1 MKNQIDFRSELEKR
15 IISFLHTAY
24 LTNSPE
30 FNQARAEFVA
40 NPYEGPVLREALFEP
55 LTRYK
60 RENLSADQILN
71 LIGMNKALTVDA
83 AKLVTD
89 FLETIGPIE
98 DKRLFT
104 HQVDAINAALTQG
117 QHVVVTTGTGSGKSY
132 CFLIP
137 LLLNLLKEAVGCED
151 RGAWSGNPQRE
162 KYNWWTVPTGR
173 FQTRR
178 IQNGRTSAV
187 RAMIMYPL
195 NALVQDQ
202 VESLRAILDSEAAE
216 NMYSKVFKDD
226 RIFFGQYS
234 GLTPGG
240 GDRTDSERIQDCRD
254 EFNRIAKTYDSIG
267 DDRSLQKLNGS
278 ELLSRWD
285 MQDFPPDILIT
296 NYSMLSVMM
305 VRTTEQNIF
314 ESTKKWLAEDKN
326 NVFYLVLD
334 ELHSYRGTGG
344 TEISYV
350 IKTFLDRIGL
360 KPDDKQLR
368 IICTSASLEDS
379 NSGSA
384 DPKFLKEF
392 FGISSDRQLFKKI
405 SGDNESRP
413 SFPREQMLQIQS
425 ELEQLAEDSSSAAFE
440 RTTSKIMKIL
450 ELPSSLS
457 PTEALE
463 FSGLHDLLIDLS
475 NNLVRANNTGIEL
488 SNYPLTLRE
497 IGKDLFSGS
506 TKAAEGLLRL
516 LSHEAIDPNQ
526 YSGKLRQHVFV
537 RNLDGIRRSMAIR
550 QQQIVK
556 PKLYDTSARLCSTW
570 KAITLDV
577 LYCQECG
584 ELYYA
589 GYLIRSMAQ
598 RGREETFVS
607 NEPALDD
614 VMKERL
620 LIHLPRPNTTYRHN
634 EKIWNSYYFN
644 GNTGKLSR
652 DVKHQKDE
660 KWAAAQILG
669 PIPESP
675 TGEWLPSTCAHCGTN
690 WSSRQVSSPI
700 REMGTGYGKFSQ
712 LIVEQVI
719 DVLKSQKDLAPKLVA
734 FSDSRKDAA
743 ILAADLELNHYRDSA
758 RTICEAILLEYS
770 APDSDLADF
779 VKNCTSLD
787 TDDLLAHPYMQ
798 KHHREA
804 TLIRKYLKTQLQPN
818 SPEFREASLL
828 TKQSERQWIP
838 FRATRDTSLVGR
850 VEKQLVARGFNP
862 AGIFEIERAP
872 WQELFADEEPSVDA
886 AKKQQRDLDK
896 EAYLKRLS
904 KNLREVLVG
913 SMGRDFESLGFGW
926 ITFDRL
932 SKMTVSEEDTK
943 IIDAL
948 IRFLVA
954 HHRTRQDENNN
965 YNGFEN
971 QLLPKYLS
979 DWMSNRFPKKFAGSS
994 QKEVSEWA
1002 LNKLMGLGVTNER
1015 FQIKLDEIYIHR
1027 ASDEYWKC
1035 KKCSAIHLFDSGSG
1049 CRRIRTNCTGELEK
1063 LPITHL
1069 LDQPNYY
1076 REYGAL
1082 GRADAPLRTEE
1093 LVGHTDKMEQRQ
1105 RQLAFKGKFPKD
1117 LSKDKNPA
1125 WLERYYGID
1134 CLSVTTTMEAGVDI
1148 GGLKAVFMANMP
1160 PKRFNYQQRVG
1171 RAGRRD
1177 DRIATAVT
1185 FCKGQ
1190 KHDEYYFENQ
1200 ILMVGEK
1207 TSSPSLDTKNDRIL
1221 SRVLLREAFWQMR
1234 LANPKFADS
1243 EFKSIEGSYNN
1254 GRFATLGDAR
1264 SRTSDLFQAFVH
1276 VKPFLLKF
1284 ANCIRPT
1291 LDNTRAVSE
1300 TDSMFNSMMNNLS
1313 MLIQKYGNEYS
1324 LTEAISLEGYLPLYG
1339 LPVRDTVLVHD
1350 DPNRNPNRG
1359 AYPIRSGTISRNEDY
1374 ALSEFAPGRHV
1385 IKDKRVMRCVG
1396 IGWPEKDSGSAPFR
1410 GKKRVYFGQPV
1421 LPREFTECRSCG
1433 ALFPTHGIDNCT
1445 DCGATEAHLKKF
1457 IGWRPYAYVTDFG
1470 AEKDYDGYIENEKMQ
1485 VSIYPTDTDLTKN
1498 LSIEQG
1504 GNFVLSAFPG
1514 QVLRLNSNAGR
1525 GFNFTRTRNTHAAPG
1540 AFLDDNAL
1548 KMIRVSDW
1556 RELNDTDDKAPG
1568 IALFSEQRS
1577 DILLCSIGDVDKEKL
1592 KLFEE
1597 HKHDPAVIA
1606 AWDSFAEILGRTI
1619 TLIEDIEPS
1628 ELAVGKKL
1636 WRRSSGD
1643 GTQITNWA
1651 AFVIDNLDNGAGY
1664 SSKYR
1669 EKSTFSKLI
1678 EVAEKQLIQSD
1689 FMNEKHSSTCT
1700 SSCYKCLRSYYNRFS
1715 HGTLDWRLGYDLLR
1729 LVKSPTTELS
1739 LTEPWWNSFIYETL
1753 FVRLNE
1759 LTNGVFT
1766 KKPTS
1771 MGTAFVRSGLA
1782 LVPRHPLLIDD
1793 FKLTIAKRSI
1803 AQELGVQNIRFLNV
1817 LNFERAPIAE
1827 LMRSQD

>member
-1 MKNQIDFRSELEKR
+1 MKNQIDFRSELEQR
-15 IISFLHTAY
+15 IMSFLYTAY

-30 FNQARAEFVA
+30 FNQARADFVA
-40 NPYEGPVLREALFEP
+40 NPYDGPVLREALFEP

-60 RENLSADQILN
+60 RESLSADQIIK
-71 LIGMNKALTVDA
+71 LIGMDKILSSNNS
-83 AKLVTD
+83 KLIIN

-98 DKRLFT
+98 DKRLFS
-104 HQVDAINAALTQG
+104 HQVESINAALIQG
-117 QHVVVTTGTGSGKSY
+117 QHIVVTTGTGSGKSY

-137 LLLNLLKEAVGCED
+137 LLLNLLKEATGCD
-151 RGAWSGNPQRE
+151 NRGSWHGNPQRE
-162 KYNWWTVPTGR
+162 KYNWWTVPNGR

-202 VESLRAILDSEAAE
+202 VESLRTILDSDAAE
-216 NMYSKVFKDD
+216 KMYSQVFKND

-234 GLTPGG
+234 GLTPGA
-240 GDRTDSERIQDCRD
+240 GDRTNAERIQDCRD
-254 EFNRIAKTYDSIG
+254 EFNRIDQTYESIG
-267 DDRSLQKLNGS
+267 DDPSMQKVTGS

-305 VRTTEQNIF
+305 VRPTEQSIF
-314 ESTKKWLAEDKN
+314 ESTKQWLAEDEN

-360 KPDDKQLR
+360 KADHRQLR

-379 NSGSA
+379 NAQNA
-384 DPKFLKEF
+384 DPKFIKDF
-392 FGISSDRQLFKKI
+392 FGISSDKQIFKKI
-405 SGDNESRP
+405 SGDNESKQ
-413 SFPREQMLQIQS
+413 SFPKEKISQLKGDL
-425 ELEQLAEDSSSAAFE
+425 ELLHDDDSLVRFE
-440 RTTSKIMKIL
+440 KISSKIQQVLGLNSNYSPTEIL
-450 ELPSSLS
+450 EL
-457 PTEALE
+457 
-463 FSGLHDLLIDLS
+463 SGLHDLLIELS
-475 NNLVRANNTGIEL
+475 NNLVTENSNGIEL
-488 SNYPLTLRE
+488 SNHPLTLRD
-497 IGKDLFSGS
+497 IGNILFDGS
-506 TKAAEGLLRL
+506 LKAAEGLIRL
-516 LSHEAIDPNQ
+516 LSHESINPSQ

-556 PKLYDTSARLCSTW
+556 PRLYDTSARICNEH
-570 KAITLDV
+570 KAINLDV

-584 ELYYA
+584 ELYYG
-589 GYLIRSMAQ
+589 GYLIRSAAQ
-598 RGREETFVS
+598 RGREEIFVS
-607 NEPALDD
+607 NEPALNDTI
-614 VMKERL
+614 KERL
-620 LIHLPRPNTTYRHN
+620 LIHLPRTDTTYRHDG
-634 EKIWNSYYFN
+634 KKWSPHYFN

-652 DVKHQKDE
+652 DVKFQKDE
-660 KWAAAQILG
+660 KWASAQIFG
-669 PIPESP
+669 PIPEGP
-675 TGEWLPSTCAHCGTN
+675 TGDWLPSTCPHCGTN
-690 WSSRQVSSPI
+690 WSSRQVNSPI

-719 DVLKSQKDLAPKLVA
+719 DVLKSKKDTAPKLVA

-758 RTICEAILLEYS
+758 RAICEAILLEYS
-770 APDSDLADF
+770 VPDSNLADF
-779 VKNCTSLD
+779 VKNCTVLD
-787 TDDLLAHPYMQ
+787 TDELLSHPYMQ
-798 KHHREA
+798 NHHREA
-804 TLIRKYLKTQLQPN
+804 TLIRKLLKSQLNAN
-818 SPEFREASLL
+818 SPDFREASLL
-828 TKQSERQWIP
+828 IKQSERQWIP

-850 VEKQLVARGFNP
+850 IEKQLVSRGFNP
-862 AGIFEIERAP
+862 AGIFELDRAP
-872 WQELFADEEPSVDA
+872 WQDLFADEEASVDES
-886 AKKQQRDLDK
+886 KRERRELDK
-896 EAYLKRLS
+896 ETYLKRLS
-904 KNLREVLVG
+904 KNIREVLVG

-932 SKMTVSEEDTK
+932 SKISISEQETK

-965 YNGFEN
+965 YSGFEN
-971 QLLPKYLS
+971 QVLPKYVC
-979 DWMSNRFPKKFAGSS
+979 DWMSNRFS
-994 QKEVSEWA
+994 QKFSGATQKEISGWA
-1002 LNKLMGLGVTNER
+1002 LEKLTSLGVTNER
-1015 FQIKLDEIYIHR
+1015 FQIKLDDIYIHR
-1027 ASDEYWKC
+1027 AGEEYWKC
-1035 KKCSAIHLFDSGSG
+1035 KKCSAIHLFDSGAG
-1049 CRRIRTNCTGELEK
+1049 CRRIRTNCSGELEK
-1063 LPITHL
+1063 LPIAHL

-1105 RQLAFKGKFPKD
+1105 RQLAFKGKFPKE
-1117 LSKDKNPA
+1117 LLKRKDTA

-1207 TSSPSLDTKNDRIL
+1207 TSSPSLDIKNNRIL

-1234 LANPKFADS
+1234 LANPKFAESDFS
-1243 EFKSIEGSYNN
+1243 STEGGYNN
-1254 GRFATLGDAR
+1254 GQFATLGDAR
-1264 SRTSDLFQAFVH
+1264 IRSTEVLQAFISL
-1276 VKPFLLKF
+1276 KPALLNF
-1284 ANCIRPT
+1284 ANCVRPGF
-1291 LDNTRAVSE
+1291 DNTDAITEAE
-1300 TDSMFNSMMNNLS
+1300 TMFQAMMSNLTI
-1313 MLIQKYGNEYS
+1313 LTQKYGNEYS
-1324 LTEAISLEGYLPLYG
+1324 LTEAISLEGLLPLYG
-1339 LPVRDTVLVHD
+1339 LPVRNTMLVHD
-1350 DPNRNPNRG
+1350 DPNRSPNRG
-1359 AYPIRSGTISRNEDY
+1359 AYPLRSGTISRNEDY
-1374 ALSEFAPGRHV
+1374 ALTEYAPGRHV

-1396 IGWPEKDSGSAPFR
+1396 IGWPEKDSGSTPFR
-1410 GKKRVYFGQPV
+1410 GQKRVYFGQPV

-1433 ALFPTHGIDNCT
+1433 ALFPSHGTENCT
-1445 DCGATEAHLKKF
+1445 DCGATEANLKKF
-1457 IGWRPYAYVTDFG
+1457 VGWRPYAYIADFG

-1485 VSIYPTDTDLTKN
+1485 VSIYPTDTDLAKA
-1498 LSIEQG
+1498 SKVERG
-1504 GNFVLSAFPG
+1504 GNFALSAFPG
-1514 QVLRLNSNAGR
+1514 QILRLNSNSGR
-1525 GFNFTRTRNTHAAPG
+1525 GFNFTRTRNSHAAPG
-1540 AFLDDNAL
+1540 AFLEDNAL

-1556 RELNDTDDKAPG
+1556 RELDDSDDKAPG

-1577 DILLCSIGDVDKEKL
+1577 DILLCSIDEVDQEKF

-1597 HKHDPAVIA
+1597 HKHDAAVIA
-1606 AWDSFAEILGRTI
+1606 AWDSFAEIIGRTI

-1636 WRRSSGD
+1636 WRRSNND
-1643 GTQITNWA
+1643 GTQVTNWA

-1664 SSKYR
+1664 SSKYQDT
-1669 EKSTFSKLI
+1669 SAFSRLLEI
-1678 EVAEKQLIQSD
+1678 ADKQLIQAD
-1689 FMNEKHSSTCT
+1689 FMAEKHSATCT
-1700 SSCYKCLRSYYNRFS
+1700 SSCYKCLRSYYNRFA
-1715 HGTLDWRLGYDLLR
+1715 HGTLDWRLGYDLLQMM
-1729 LVKSPTTELS
+1729 KSSSADLTLTT
-1739 LTEPWWNSFIYETL
+1739 PWWNSFVYETL
-1753 FVRLNE
+1753 FARLDN
-1759 LTNGVFT
+1759 LTNSSFV

-1771 MGTAFVRSGLA
+1771 MGIAFVRPGLA

-1793 FKLTIAKRSI
+1793 FKLTLAKRSI
-1803 AQELGVQNIRFLNV
+1803 AQELGVQTVKFLDV

-1827 LMRSQD
+1827 LMKSQE